1 MTTPTYTSLRHKIA
15 AASATKRA
23 NHLQWASDLAAARD
37 VAVAAVIGL
46 TPTPMVVA
54 DRDGRQWVVDGGPCG
69 FARVEVRP
77 RNTAFARWLVQYAGW
92 MSSDYHKCVYM
103 NISDYGQSMERKEVF
118 AQAFADCL
126 TRLGHERVTYTST
139 ID

>member
-37 VAVAAVIGL
+37 VAVAAVIGF
-46 TPTPMVVA
+46 TPSVMVV
-54 DRDGRQWVVDGGPCG
+54 RDAAGITWRVDSGPCG

-92 MSSDYHKCVYM
+92 MSSDFHKCVYM
-103 NISDYGQSMERKEVF
+103 NISDYGQSMERKETF

>member
-1 MTTPTYTSLRHKIA
+1 MTTATPTVLTARTSAHRWDA
-15 AASATKRA
+15 
-23 NHLQWASDLAAARD
+23 DLAAAY
-37 VAVAAVIGL
+37 AAGVAAANAIEVV
-46 TPTPMVVA
+46 PMTVVGR
-54 DRDGRQWVVDGGPCG
+54 DRTYWVEGGVCG

-118 AQAFADCL
+118 AQAFADRL